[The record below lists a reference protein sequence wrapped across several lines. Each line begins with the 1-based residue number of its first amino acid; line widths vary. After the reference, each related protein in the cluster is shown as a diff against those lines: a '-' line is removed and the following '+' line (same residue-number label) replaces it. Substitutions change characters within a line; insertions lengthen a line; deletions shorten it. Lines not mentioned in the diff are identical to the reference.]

1 MSLDSLDPVLNAP
14 KRLAALGVITNAKK
28 VEFSFLSQH
37 FQLSDS
43 DLSKQMSALVDA
55 RYVTANKVG
64 KGRTRKTWYT
74 ATAAGRRA
82 LATHVAALNALAT
95 SQAAPDPTPA
105 DTPGQ

>member
-95 SQAAPDPTPA
+95 SQAAPDPIPA
-105 DTPGQ
+105 DTPGR